1 MSQLDQF
8 RISSKIVALEPGL
21 HIFRYATQL
30 ATDEVVLLALQ
41 PSPIGKGQ
49 VDFFPGEGVSRNTLA
64 RLGDC
69 LIARVKSAAA
79 GILVTEYRSANASSV
94 VDLRLDRIDTSANII
109 SDKSPAAAPA
119 LNAAPAAA
127 PQAETLVLS
136 GSVQGRGAV
145 TASSKTDGWLG
156 KPGSQQ
162 ALEGFAITWDEQP
175 AGVELIYTG
184 RVRDLGQLPA
194 TRSGSY
200 LGTRNQNQAIYS
212 ISFIL
217 AGPRADE
224 YELSGQVAFSG
235 QPPQALQPGLALAG
249 PTGREPL
256 VALRPRIVAKPS
268 PHAARFPG
276 LADQSD
282 RLAAQPQHAWDY
294 QANT

>member
-1 MSQLDQF
+1 M
-8 RISSKIVALEPGL
+8 
-21 HIFRYATQL
+21 
-30 ATDEVVLLALQ
+30 LLTLQ
-41 PSPIGKGQ
+41 PSPVGKGQ

-69 LIARVKSAAA
+69 LIARVKSATA
-79 GILVTEYRSANASSV
+79 GILVTEYRSASATSL
-94 VDLRLDRIDTSANII
+94 VDLRLDRIDTSANIVRDA
-109 SDKSPAAAPA
+109 STT
-119 LNAAPAAA
+119 NAAQARPAVAG
-127 PQAETLVLS
+127 PQPEKLVLS

-145 TASSKTDGWLG
+145 MAASNANDWLG
-156 KPGSQQ
+156 NPEGQH
-162 ALEGFAITWDEQP
+162 ALEGFAITWADQP
-175 AGVELIYTG
+175 SGVELIYTG
-184 RVRDLGQLPA
+184 RTRDLGQLPA

-200 LGTRNQNQAIYS
+200 LGTRNQQQPIYS

-256 VALRPRIVAKPS
+256 IALRPRIVAKPS
-268 PHAARFPG
+268 PHAARSPG
-276 LADQSD
+276 LAAQSD
-282 RLAAQPQHAWDY
+282 RLATQPPAWSR